1 MRYEVVEAI
10 GLLEEVSPSVV
21 ERLELEGFEE
31 EELVGEE
38 DPEVEL
44 LKT

>member
-1 MRYEVVEAI
+1 VLEDVNGIVVE
-10 GLLEEVSPSVV
+10 GLEF
-21 ERLELEGFEE
+21 EGLE
-31 EELVGEE
+31 EELVGDE